1 MKNIKEILV
10 DKHKINLAIIA
21 AAVLSYMFIFFIP
34 QVKELFTTL
43 SAAAKLKKE
52 IVEIN
57 QKWANISAA
66 ENQMLS
72 LKEKFH
78 HYEKKLP
85 MEKEISSILQYL
97 SDAAKKLD
105 VTINEIKPG
114 EQTTKQDKK
123 DIYWSIPILLKAKCG
138 YHQLGAFLNE
148 LEKADR
154 FMKITDIKIT
164 ANPYVDMSH
173 EVELTVVTYVM
184 NLKILP

>member
-1 MKNIKEILV
+1 MKDIKEILA
-10 DKHKINLAIIA
+10 DKHNVNIAIIA
-21 AAVLSYMFIFFIP
+21 AASLSYMLIFFIP
-34 QVKELFTTL
+34 QAKELVTTL
-43 SAAAKLKKE
+43 SEAAKLKRE
-52 IVEIN
+52 IVETK
-57 QKWANISAA
+57 QKWADISSA
-66 ENQMLS
+66 ENQVLL
-72 LKEKFH
+72 LKEKIRD
-78 HYEKKLP
+78 YEKKLP

-123 DIYWSIPILLKAKCG
+123 ALYWSIPIVVKAKCG

-154 FMKITDIKIT
+154 FMKITDIEIT
-164 ANPYVDMSH
+164 ATPYADTAH

-184 NLKILP
+184 SLKI